1 MVFRKPANFELPA
14 SMQYL
19 LEDMDGN
26 GEHIDQ
32 IAKNALIQRLRK
44 NRFVF
49 LADYPTRQDGL
60 TEKQEKD
67 LNLRPMRP
75 AIQQKAC
82 YKLAL
87 GAVLAVGANW
97 LWLYC

>member
-60 TEKQEKD
+60 TEKERKKE
-67 LNLRPMRP
+67 LNLRP
-75 AIQQKAC
+75 I
-82 YKLAL
+82 
-87 GAVLAVGANW
+87 VLLFCEVINW
-97 LWLYC
+97 RGEW